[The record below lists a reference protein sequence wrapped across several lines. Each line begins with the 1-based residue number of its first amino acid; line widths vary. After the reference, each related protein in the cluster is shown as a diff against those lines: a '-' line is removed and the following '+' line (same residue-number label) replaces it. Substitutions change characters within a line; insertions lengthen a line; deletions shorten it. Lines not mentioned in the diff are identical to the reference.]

1 MPDKQVWP
9 PGHSDDTAVTA
20 PIPPLARHRSQPQP
34 PEEWEPER
42 LSAGPW
48 RLIIRAG
55 TVFVALTV
63 VGIGI
68 GAIRSSWTPAP
79 SVVTPV
85 ASASAPATDRGSA
98 QAGAA
103 QQQATPVG
111 PGTSGEPVEPGAS
124 APPRGGGAEPAVST
138 REARRVHD
146 RFQRD
151 LSAVQ
156 LDMDD
161 KAVAQLEQ
169 GLALEMTR
177 ASFETARL
185 RDDPVAAG
193 IWPGTK
199 VWVPRRTAEAG
210 EWFVAA
216 MHEPGVARVTDVL
229 VRTKQGWRLV
239 ASTADTRTPAPELPA
254 IAVDADGYATSLDEF
269 TSGLRGTPKQVALA
283 HLRSLERATD
293 DERFADGPWTSTAVR
308 LWQRERAQ
316 LRKAGWKL
324 ELSYRLTGKVRALR
338 TVDGGALVW
347 YAARSTEVRTAERP
361 GTTVTLKGS
370 AAVRTANRPF
380 AQTASATYGR
390 MYLAYVPPIDST
402 EPIRVL
408 GDWTDVLES
417 HGT

>member
-1 MPDKQVWP
+1 MT
-9 PGHSDDTAVTA
+9 S

-55 TVFVALTV
+55 TVFVVLAA
-63 VGIGI
+63 VGIGL
-68 GAIRSSWTPAP
+68 GAIRSSQAP
-79 SVVTPV
+79 SPSMAAPMAT
-85 ASASAPATDRGSA
+85 ASAMAPPQGSP

-103 QQQATPVG
+103 GQPVTPVT
-111 PGTSGEPVEPGAS
+111 PASPVTPAAS
-124 APPRGGGAEPAVST
+124 AAPSRGDGARPAVT
-138 REARRVHD
+138 AQEAKRVHD
-146 RFQRD
+146 RFQHE
-151 LSAVQ
+151 LSAAQ
-156 LDMDD
+156 LDLDD
-161 KAVAQLEQ
+161 KAVGELEQ
-169 GLALEMTR
+169 GLALEMTK
-177 ASFETARL
+177 ASFQTARMQ
-185 RDDPVAAG
+185 DAEVAAG

-199 VWVPRRTAEAG
+199 VWVPRRTDDAG
-210 EWFVAA
+210 DWFVAA
-216 MHEPGVARVTDVL
+216 MHEPGVARVTDLL
-229 VRTKQGWRLV
+229 VKTEKGWRLA
-239 ASTADTRTPAPELPA
+239 ASTADTRDPAPELPA
-254 IAVDADGYATSLDEF
+254 IAVDADGYAKSLDEF

-283 HLRSLERATD
+283 HLRSLERATKD
-293 DERFADGPWTSTAVR
+293 DRFAEGPWTSTAVR

-316 LRKAGWKL
+316 LRKAGWDLK
-324 ELSYRLTGKVRALR
+324 LSYRLNGKVRALR

-347 YAARSTEVRTAERP
+347 YSARSTEVRTAQRP

-390 MYLAYVPPIDST
+390 MYLAHVPPIGST
-402 EPIRVL
+402 EPIRVM